1 MIRTRPTRPVFL
13 VSTLLVLAPAL
24 GACSGGSDGASST
37 ANTASN
43 ASAAAGVPV
52 RVDTIR
58 KMDLDVLVTAPGR
71 TEALKQ
77 DRVRAPFASHLV
89 SLSVTDGDRVHAGQ
103 VVAEVVSK
111 DSEAALEGARQMLAA
126 AGNAADSADAERAI
140 EVAKRQLV
148 RRPLRAPADG
158 VVLSHA
164 VGVGDYLDQGEV
176 LLTIA
181 EAGTVYFN
189 AQVTQGDLSRVKPG
203 ERAAIELPAVGT
215 EPVGA
220 VVHGILPTASSE
232 NLSAPVRL
240 DFEPARPDITVGLFG
255 TVSIVAGRHAGA
267 IVVPPGAVLR
277 DDVSGVS
284 RVAVVGHG
292 DIAHWV
298 VVKTGIQ
305 DGNHLEI
312 VSPTLPVGGLVIT
325 DGQVGLPDSARVS
338 IQP

>member
-1 MIRTRPTRPVFL
+1 MIRTRPTGSVL
-13 VSTLLVLAPAL
+13 VVSTLLALAPVL
-24 GACSGGSDGASST
+24 GACSGGKDDAPATARTAKAAST
-37 ANTASN
+37 VT
-43 ASAAAGVPV
+43 GVPV

-58 KMDLDVLVTAPGR
+58 RMDLDVLVTAPGR

-77 DRVRAPFASHLV
+77 DRIRAPFASHLV

-103 VVAEVVSK
+103 EVAELVSK

-140 EVAKRQLV
+140 AVAKRQLV
-148 RRPLRAPADG
+148 QRPLRAPADG

-164 VGVGDYLDQGEV
+164 VAVGDYLDQGEV
-176 LLTIA
+176 LLTVA

-189 AQVTQGDLSRVKPG
+189 AQVTQGDLASVRPG
-203 ERAAIELPAVGT
+203 EHATIALPAVGT
-215 EPVGA
+215 KAVGA
-220 VVHGILPTASSE
+220 VVHGILPTASSR

-240 DFEPARPDITVGLFG
+240 DFQPPRPDLTVGLFG
-255 TVSIVAGRHAGA
+255 TVSIVTGRHRNAV
-267 IVVPPGAVLR
+267 VVPPGAVLR

-284 RVAVVGHG
+284 RVAVVGAG

-298 VVKTGIQ
+298 VVKTGLQ
-305 DGNHLEI
+305 DGNDMEI
-312 VSPTLPVGGLVIT
+312 LSPTLPVGRLVIT